1 MIEQLHSSDGTAIA
15 VERSGEGEPVVLVD
29 GALGSRLFGPNALIA
44 PLLAERFTVFHYDRR
59 GRGASGD
66 TLPYHVVFEIDD
78 LATVIDWIGGS
89 PFVFGASSGGN
100 LALRAAAS
108 GVPMAKLALWE
119 PYLVSNGDLPREHTA
134 HLDRLIGGGRRGEAV
149 EYFMTMASGV
159 PAEAV
164 APMRST
170 PIWPALEATAHT
182 LSYDGAVVAESMAG
196 DGPSPGQWS
205 WVTTPTLVLDGGTTP
220 WLSDAADALAAT
232 LPNARRRTI
241 AGQPHP
247 VDPGALAPVLLEFF
261 EGD

>member
-1 MIEQLHSSDGTAIA
+1 
-15 VERSGEGEPVVLVD
+15 
-29 GALGSRLFGPNALIA
+29 
-44 PLLAERFTVFHYDRR
+44 
-59 GRGASGD
+59 
-66 TLPYHVVFEIDD
+66 
-78 LATVIDWIGGS
+78 
-89 PFVFGASSGGN
+89 
-100 LALRAAAS
+100 
-108 GVPMAKLALWE
+108 
-119 PYLVSNGDLPREHTA
+119 
-134 HLDRLIGGGRRGEAV
+134 LIGGGRRGEAV
-149 EYFMTMASGV
+149 EYFMTMAAGI

-220 WLSDAADALAAT
+220 WLTQAADALAAT

-241 AGQPHP
+241 AGQRRGIDAG
-247 VDPGALAPVLLEFF
+247 VLAPLLLEYF